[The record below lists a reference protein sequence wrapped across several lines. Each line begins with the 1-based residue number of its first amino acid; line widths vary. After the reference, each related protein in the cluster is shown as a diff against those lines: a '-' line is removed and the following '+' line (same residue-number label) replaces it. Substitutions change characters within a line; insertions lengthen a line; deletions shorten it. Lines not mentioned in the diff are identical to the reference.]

1 MSLVS
6 IVPAE
11 EAAAVAVVDP
21 VLFDSGWVTYTGNG
35 SATTVQT
42 FSGFDVDATVHI
54 YGRYYKSTQAQ
65 YWGYWDEYTTSGG
78 QVGEQNIKWNELE
91 EKGLNFDSGTF
102 LKHITYQ
109 AIGATATAPPNY
121 KAMSNRNSRG
131 YVLEKGKT
139 STFRHTSSVST
150 SQGIHYRC
158 VVIRNSDG
166 QDMVNWANAK

>member
-11 EAAAVAVVDP
+11 EEAAAAVVNP
-21 VLFDSGWVTYTGNG
+21 VLYDSGWVTYTGNG

-42 FSGFDVDATVHI
+42 FSGYGVDATVHI
-54 YGRYYKSTQAQ
+54 YGRYYRSTQAQ
-65 YWGYWDEYTTSGG
+65 YWNYWDEYNSSDGSPYQG
-78 QVGEQNIKWNELE
+78 DNKWNELE

-102 LKHITYQ
+102 LKGITYQ
-109 AIGATATAPPNY
+109 FIGATATSPPDN

-131 YVLEKGKT
+131 FVLQKGKT
-139 STFRHTSSVST
+139 SSFRHISSVSS
-150 SQGIHYRC
+150 SQGIQYRC

-166 QDMVNWANAK
+166 QDMVNWANNA